1 MVDRIGAH
9 CHTMCMLSLTSPMI
23 IAICDLF
30 ESLTKDGV
38 YEDIA
43 VSICSTDFATTHD
56 VTLKEAQ
63 TLVGCALHMTG
74 NIEYG
79 GVQ

>member
-1 MVDRIGAH
+1 
-9 CHTMCMLSLTSPMI
+9 MLSLTSPMI

-43 VSICSTDFATTHD
+43 VSICSTDFATTNN
-56 VTLKEAQ
+56 VTMKEAQ

-74 NIEYG
+74 SIADG
-79 GVQ
+79 GVR

>member
-1 MVDRIGAH
+1 
-9 CHTMCMLSLTSPMI
+9 MLSLTSPMI

-43 VSICSTDFATTHD
+43 QSICSTDFATTHN
-56 VTLKEAQ
+56 VTMKEAQ
-63 TLVGCALHMTG
+63 TLVDCALHMTG
-74 NIEYG
+74 NIGDG
-79 GVQ
+79 GVR

>member
-1 MVDRIGAH
+1 
-9 CHTMCMLSLTSPMI
+9 MI

-38 YEDIA
+38 YQDIA

-56 VTLKEAQ
+56 VSLKEAQ

-74 NIEYG
+74 A
-79 GVQ
+79 VQ

>member
-9 CHTMCMLSLTSPMI
+9 CHTMYMLSLTSPMI

-38 YEDIA
+38 YQDIA
-43 VSICSTDFATTHD
+43 QSICSTDFATTHN
-56 VTLKEAQ
+56 VTMKEAQ
-63 TLVGCALHMTG
+63 TLVDCALHMTG
-74 NIEYG
+74 SIADG
-79 GVQ
+79 GVR

>member
-9 CHTMCMLSLTSPMI
+9 CHTMCMLSLTLPMI

-43 VSICSTDFATTHD
+43 VSICSTDFATTHN
-56 VTLKEAQ
+56 VTMKEAQ
-63 TLVGCALHMTG
+63 TLVDCALNITG
-74 NIEYG
+74 VMFDG
-79 GVQ
+79 GVR

>member
-1 MVDRIGAH
+1 
-9 CHTMCMLSLTSPMI
+9 MI
-23 IAICDLF
+23 SAVCALF

-43 VSICSTDFATTHD
+43 VSICSTDFSTTHD
-56 VTLKEAQ
+56 VSLKDAQ
-63 TLVGCALHMTG
+63 SLVYCALHMTG

>member
-1 MVDRIGAH
+1 MVDRIGAQR
-9 CHTMCMLSLTSPMI
+9 HTMYMLSLTFPMI
-23 IAICDLF
+23 GAICTLF
-30 ESLTKDGV
+30 ESLRKDGV

-43 VSICSTDFATTHD
+43 VSICSTDFSTTHN
-56 VTLKEAQ
+56 VPMKEAQ
-63 TLVGCALHMTG
+63 SLVYCALHMTG

>member
-1 MVDRIGAH
+1 
-9 CHTMCMLSLTSPMI
+9 MI

-38 YEDIA
+38 FEDIA
-43 VSICSTDFATTHD
+43 VSICSTDFATTHN
-56 VTLKEAQ
+56 VPMKEAQ
-63 TLVGCALHMTG
+63 TQVWMALHMTG

>member
-1 MVDRIGAH
+1 MLDRIGARRYSIG
-9 CHTMCMLSLTSPMI
+9 MLSLTSPMI

-43 VSICSTDFATTHD
+43 VSICSTHFATEHNVSMKD
-56 VTLKEAQ
+56 AQ
-63 TLVGCALHMTG
+63 TLVGCALNMSK
-74 NIEYG
+74 
-79 GVQ
+79 GVIV

>member
-1 MVDRIGAH
+1 
-9 CHTMCMLSLTSPMI
+9 MLSLTSPMI

-38 YEDIA
+38 YQDIA
-43 VSICSTDFATTHD
+43 VSICSTDISTTHD

-74 NIEYG
+74 AI
-79 GVQ
+79 Q

>member
-1 MVDRIGAH
+1 MLDRIGAH
-9 CHTMCMLSLTSPMI
+9 CHTMCMLSLTFPMI
-23 IAICDLF
+23 SAICTLF

-43 VSICSTDFATTHD
+43 VSICSTDFATTNN
-56 VTLKEAQ
+56 VPMKEAQ
-63 TLVGCALHMTG
+63 SLVYCALHMTG